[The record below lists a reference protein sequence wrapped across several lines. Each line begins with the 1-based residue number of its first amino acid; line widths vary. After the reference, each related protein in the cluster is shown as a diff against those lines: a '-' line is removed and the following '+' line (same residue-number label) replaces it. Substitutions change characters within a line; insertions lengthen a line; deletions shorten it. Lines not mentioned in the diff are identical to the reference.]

1 MRVIDGGNFCFL
13 ALPFDVCTSS
23 VLHVAT
29 TNFLL
34 KTTHFFPLCPFAVR
48 LTFFQGRSTVA
59 WSVVLMVAIRWLL
72 GLTSWYSGGSVG
84 IIVVARQERELVK
97 EEVGFDDGS

>member
-1 MRVIDGGNFCFL
+1 MLSRAAVRRLYFVRFTRGHHKFSPTKPRTSF
-13 ALPFDVCTSS
+13 PFV
-23 VLHVAT
+23 
-29 TNFLL
+29 
-34 KTTHFFPLCPFAVR
+34 PFAVR

>member
-1 MRVIDGGNFCFL
+1 
-13 ALPFDVCTSS
+13 
-23 VLHVAT
+23 
-29 TNFLL
+29 
-34 KTTHFFPLCPFAVR
+34 
-48 LTFFQGRSTVA
+48 
-59 WSVVLMVAIRWLL
+59 MVAIRWLL